1 MSTSWLRK
9 TRRKGPPSLFAL
21 SSSFT
26 WPEFTF
32 PSNKLFKEPRIFVF
46 TLGRYH
52 LTEMQAAG
60 SPSPGQSMKKSLL
73 YLQNASLM
81 SMACGLA
88 FRNNKKGKINY
99 YYIIIIIYLYLSC

>member
-9 TRRKGPPSLFAL
+9 TRRKGPPSLSFAL

-32 PSNKLFKEPRIFVF
+32 PSNKLFKDPRIFVF

-88 FRNNKKGKINY
+88 FRKSNKKG
-99 YYIIIIIYLYLSC
+99 III